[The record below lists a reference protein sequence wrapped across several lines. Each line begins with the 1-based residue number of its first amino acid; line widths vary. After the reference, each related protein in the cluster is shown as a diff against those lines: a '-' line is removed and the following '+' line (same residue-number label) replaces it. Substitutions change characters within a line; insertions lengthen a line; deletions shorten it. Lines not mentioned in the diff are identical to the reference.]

1 MERLRRPKTVPA
13 VGQDSGAGADA
24 LPWRRTPTDLGFRQ
38 NPPTRSELRH
48 ARSQGG
54 GTGGGRGPNP
64 TLQETSTCPPPPPR
78 RKHSSPTPTPA
89 CPSRPTRSSPPP
101 TRSAATASS
110 AWPPPCGSSARPA
123 YAEGISGHISVRDP
137 EDLDTFWVNPFG
149 VSFNRVRVADLIR
162 VDATGRVV
170 DGTGKVNPSAFTIHS
185 KIHERPE
192 ANAIAHGHTIHA
204 RALGA
209 LERLLEPYDQESA
222 AFYQDQV
229 LYGDYEG
236 PAIKIEHGQDIADRL
251 GAKRAMLL
259 RHHGLITVGGSLEE
273 AVHWFFTYESCA
285 QVQLLALAAGRPV
298 PMSHEQALL
307 ARDGFG
313 DEQLGRYS
321 FQIMWD
327 EITVEQPDL
336 LDE

>member
-1 MERLRRPKTVPA
+1 MSTTAPEAIAPETTAPEAFLADTHTGLPIPADPVFASADDERRHRKQRLAAAMRLFGK
-13 VGQDSGAGADA
+13 AG
-24 LPWRRTPTDLGFRQ
+24 
-38 NPPTRSELRH
+38 
-48 ARSQGG
+48 
-54 GTGGGRGPNP
+54 
-64 TLQETSTCPPPPPR
+64 
-78 RKHSSPTPTPA
+78 
-89 CPSRPTRSSPPP
+89 
-101 TRSAATASS
+101 
-110 AWPPPCGSSARPA
+110 

-162 VDATGRVV
+162 VDAAGRVV

-192 ANAIAHGHTIHA
+192 ANAIAHGHTVHA

-229 LYGDYEG
+229 LYGDYDG

-285 QVQLLALAAGRPV
+285 QVQLLALSAGRPV

-327 EITVEQPDL
+327 EITAEQPDL